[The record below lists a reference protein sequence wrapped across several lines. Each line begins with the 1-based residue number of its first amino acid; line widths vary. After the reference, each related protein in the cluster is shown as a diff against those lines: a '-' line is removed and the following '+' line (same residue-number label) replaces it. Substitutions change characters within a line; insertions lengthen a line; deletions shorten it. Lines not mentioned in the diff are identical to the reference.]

1 MAFKRKTSRR
11 ANAGKDSPLSIDRG
25 VQTVNDANVRG
36 SSEEFFQVEPAEVVD
51 IILNDSHDL
60 YDSEIEDPSEQI
72 GMIKVRRVFSDQDVA
87 DLTRLPFAV
96 PLDTHIK
103 HYPIKHEIVL
113 VTNYINK
120 GAVESSESEVLYYSN
135 RINMWG
141 SVHHNALPFVSVPNP
156 NTDDSLDKALIEKYK
171 DVGFGNPNKTGDED
185 GLEFGDTF
193 KEQAKIRPLQPYEG
207 DITFEGRFGQSIRFG
222 SAVKGE
228 PANVWSDP
236 STDDPA
242 EPILIIRNGQDQDL
256 EDGGEHVIET
266 PDLEASTI
274 WMTRGQTVP
283 LTFGSTKYDA
293 LSFEAGTNT
302 VGEDLTA
309 PTTDDLIDGEDE
321 RQGQIL
327 LTSNRLVLN
336 SREAGTY
343 IFGGGGIGLTTET
356 DLTLD
361 AGSEL
366 LVDTPSVYLN
376 ATEKFELECPL
387 IYLGVEQDSAEG
399 GAPTVGSTAGHP
411 LVMGDVDDS
420 WKARFCDIVDAML
433 TTLQSEIHPTP
444 CGPSGPP
451 VQAPQYGSQQ
461 SDLAALKADIPTQYS
476 QTVYVQP

>member
-1 MAFKRKTSRR
+1 
-11 ANAGKDSPLSIDRG
+11 
-25 VQTVNDANVRG
+25 
-36 SSEEFFQVEPAEVVD
+36 
-51 IILNDSHDL
+51 
-60 YDSEIEDPSEQI
+60 
-72 GMIKVRRVFSDQDVA
+72 
-87 DLTRLPFAV
+87 
-96 PLDTHIK
+96 
-103 HYPIKHEIVL
+103 
-113 VTNYINK
+113 
-120 GAVESSESEVLYYSN
+120 
-135 RINMWG
+135 
-141 SVHHNALPFVSVPNP
+141 VPNP
-156 NTDDSLDKALIEKYK
+156 NADDSMDKDLIEKYK
-171 DVGFGNPNKTGDED
+171 EVGFGNPNKTGDED
-185 GLEFGDTF
+185 GLEFGKTF
-193 KEQAKIRPLQPYEG
+193 KEQAKIRPIQPYEG

-309 PTTDDLIDGEDE
+309 PTTDDLIDGEGE

-399 GAPTVGSTAGHP
+399 GAPTVGSTSGHP

-451 VQAPQYGSQQ
+451 VQAPQYGTQQ

-476 QTVYVQP
+476 QTVFVQP